1 MPASASADCKP
12 DSKPESK
19 ADSKPDGKPESKP
32 DGKPDGK
39 PDVFDVD
46 CAALRSLEQ
55 SLQRH
60 KPARGGGDLVFANN
74 SSVLAKFCDV
84 CKRINLDPLHPC
96 ALPFLV
102 IFMSKNK
109 HCVESARAFMQ
120 MSGGE
125 AALDTL
131 DMEREGMLASCE
143 QLLNSMGDWLALF
156 AYLEL
161 SWRSAEDE
169 GLAEAE
175 AKAERQRRLRL
186 RHEIEA
192 NGVVRRMQASLAEGQ
207 VAASGA
213 LPQQQL
219 SPLDTALLALL
230 FLSPRA
236 TPAGKMLERLYTDI
250 SDKARDA
257 ELRCLRAM
265 AVFKDTM
272 DDEEANMHTMP
283 LVMRCF
289 RVRADFARNV
299 AVVLRKQLTE
309 LEQSR
314 AQRPANSRQLLRAY
328 ARSAVQR
335 KQTLVSQDSW
345 VKWRNAVSFSVNT
358 SSHLQRLMYFIAV
371 QPRPPQPE
379 IYQGLYTQELCARA
393 KALAVDVIDVQ
404 ALQMV
409 LDSLRLYMNNVK
421 QLIDFSAKCL
431 QGVNQEK
438 RQKLSLVQVLQLY
451 IACFQHDSVWKECWR
466 HVLPV
471 MNHTIASDCAEFR
484 RSHAYDV
491 DAVVLNLIR
500 SLID

>member
-1 MPASASADCKP
+1 MQTSAGADPTPARS
-12 DSKPESK
+12 
-19 ADSKPDGKPESKP
+19 
-32 DGKPDGK
+32 
-39 PDVFDVD
+39 DVFNVD
-46 CAALRSLEQ
+46 GAALRSLEQ
-55 SLQRH
+55 SLQKHRAPH
-60 KPARGGGDLVFANN
+60 GGAELVFANN

-109 HCVESARAFMQ
+109 HCVESARSFME

-125 AALDTL
+125 ATLETL
-131 DMEREGMLASCE
+131 DLEREGILASCE
-143 QLLNSMGDWLALF
+143 QLLSSMGDWLALF

-161 SWRSAEDE
+161 AWRSP
-169 GLAEAE
+169 EAAGPAA
-175 AKAERQRRLRL
+175 AKAERQQLQRQ
-186 RHEIEA
+186 RHEIEE
-192 NGVVRRMQASLAEGQ
+192 NSVVKRMQASLAEAQ
-207 VAASGA
+207 VTACGS

-219 SPLDTALLALL
+219 TPLDTALLALL
-230 FLSPRA
+230 YLSPRA
-236 TPAGKMLERLYTDI
+236 TPAGKMLERLYTEI
-250 SDKARDA
+250 SEKARDA

-265 AVFKDTM
+265 SVFKDTM
-272 DDEEANMHTMP
+272 DDEEANMHTLP

-299 AVVLRKQLTE
+299 AVVLRKQFTE
-309 LEQSR
+309 IEESR
-314 AQRPANSRQLLRAY
+314 AQKTASSRQLLRTY
-328 ARSAVQR
+328 ARTAVQR

-371 QPRPPQPE
+371 QPRAPRPE
-379 IYQGLYTQELCARA
+379 IYQSLYTQELCARA
-393 KALAVDVIDVQ
+393 HSLSVDIIDVQ

-451 IACFQHDSVWKECWR
+451 IACWQHDSVWRECWR

-484 RSHAYDV
+484 RTHEYDV
-491 DAVVLNLIR
+491 DAVVQNLLR

>member
-1 MPASASADCKP
+1 MPASASAEGRP
-12 DSKPESK
+12 DR
-19 ADSKPDGKPESKP
+19 PDGRP
-32 DGKPDGK
+32 DGRPDRPDGK

-46 CAALRSLEQ
+46 SAALRSLEQ
-55 SLQRH
+55 SLHRH
-60 KPARGGGDLVFANN
+60 KPARGGAELVFANN

-109 HCVESARAFMQ
+109 HCVESARTFMQ
-120 MSGGE
+120 TSGGE
-125 AALDTL
+125 AALETL
-131 DMEREGMLASCE
+131 DAERGDMLASCE

-161 SWRSAEDE
+161 SWRVPENP
-169 GLAEAE
+169 GLSEAE
-175 AKAERQRRLRL
+175 AKAERQQQLRL

-192 NGVVRRMQASLAEGQ
+192 NGVVKRMQASLAEGQ
-207 VAASGA
+207 VAASG
-213 LPQQQL
+213 PQQL

-230 FLSPRA
+230 YLSPRA

-272 DDEEANMHTMP
+272 DDEEANMHTLP

-314 AQRPANSRQLLRAY
+314 EQRPSSRQLLRAY

-345 VKWRNAVSFSVNT
+345 VKWRNAVSFSVTT

-371 QPRPPQPE
+371 QQRPPQPE

-393 KALAVDVIDVQ
+393 KALSVDVIDVQ

-451 IACFQHDSVWKECWR
+451 IACFQHESVWKECWR

-484 RSHAYDV
+484 RSHEYDA

-500 SLID
+500 SLVD

>member
-1 MPASASADCKP
+1 MPASASAE
-12 DSKPESK
+12 SRPEGRPEGR
-19 ADSKPDGKPESKP
+19 PDGRP

-60 KPARGGGDLVFANN
+60 KPARGGAELVFANN

-109 HCVESARAFMQ
+109 HCVESARTFMQ

-125 AALDTL
+125 AALETL
-131 DMEREGMLASCE
+131 DVQRDDMLASCE

-161 SWRSAEDE
+161 SWRSAEDP
-169 GLAEAE
+169 GLPEAE
-175 AKAERQRRLRL
+175 AKAERQQRLRL

-192 NGVVRRMQASLAEGQ
+192 NGVVKRMQASLAEGQ
-207 VAASGA
+207 VAASGP

-272 DDEEANMHTMP
+272 DDEEANMHTLP

-393 KALAVDVIDVQ
+393 KALSVDVIDVQ

-451 IACFQHDSVWKECWR
+451 IACFQHESVWKECWR

-484 RSHAYDV
+484 RSHEYDV

>member
-1 MPASASADCKP
+1 MQTSAGPDTTPANS
-12 DSKPESK
+12 
-19 ADSKPDGKPESKP
+19 
-32 DGKPDGK
+32 
-39 PDVFDVD
+39 DVFNVD
-46 CAALRSLEQ
+46 GAALRSFEQ
-55 SLQRH
+55 SLQKHRA
-60 KPARGGGDLVFANN
+60 PRGGAELVFANN

-109 HCVESARAFMQ
+109 HCVESARTFME

-125 AALDTL
+125 ATLETL
-131 DMEREGMLASCE
+131 DLEREGILASCE
-143 QLLNSMGDWLALF
+143 QLLSSMGDWLALF

-161 SWRSAEDE
+161 AWRGAEA
-169 GLAEAE
+169 GGPAE
-175 AKAERQRRLRL
+175 AKAERQQRQRL
-186 RHEIEA
+186 RHEIEE
-192 NGVVRRMQASLAEGQ
+192 NRVVQRMQASLAESQ
-207 VAASGA
+207 VTSCGS

-219 SPLDTALLALL
+219 TPLDTALFALL
-230 FLSPRA
+230 YVSPRA
-236 TPAGKMLERLYTDI
+236 TPAGKMLERLYTEI
-250 SDKARDA
+250 SEKARDA

-265 AVFKDTM
+265 SVFKDTM
-272 DDEEANMHTMP
+272 DDEEANMHTLP

-289 RVRADFARNV
+289 RVRADFARNI
-299 AVVLRKQLTE
+299 AVVLRKQFSE
-309 LEQSR
+309 IEESR
-314 AQRPANSRQLLRAY
+314 AQKTASSRQLLRTY
-328 ARSAVQR
+328 ARTAVQR
-335 KQTLVSQDSW
+335 RQTLVSQDSW

-371 QPRPPQPE
+371 QPRAPQPE
-379 IYQGLYTQELCARA
+379 IYQSLYTQELCARA
-393 KALAVDVIDVQ
+393 KTLSVDIIDVQ

-431 QGVNQEK
+431 QGVNQER

-451 IACFQHDSVWKECWR
+451 IACWQHDSVWRECWR

-484 RSHAYDV
+484 RTHEYDV
-491 DAVVLNLIR
+491 DAVVQNLMR